1 MNNLTDK
8 EKWELILKHKAL
20 IYREIYRYTKN
31 DVDDIWQD
39 VAIELFNRLQ
49 NSNNTYLQ
57 IKFAVLDVLEKWN
70 KCREKEVYVGEDIID
85 YLMAGGVALC
95 TKVN

>member
-1 MNNLTDK
+1 MYNNNLTDK

-57 IKFAVLDVLEKWN
+57 IRYAVINALRKMN
-70 KCREKEVYVGEDIID
+70 KNRDKIVYVDEEIID
-85 YLMAGGVALC
+85 YLTFGGVA
-95 TKVN
+95 V